1 MRFVSLV
8 VALSIGAAAWAA
20 VPKKRPEDHVRG
32 KQLWERSCWQ
42 CHGKAFDGQG
52 PAAEAFPNGEVPDLR
67 GQIHRDRFDDLV
79 KVILNGQGDMPAFA
93 TEFDKHEARRIL
105 VYIERELARDADPPE
120 ATDDDDDAPADDA
133 PADDAPAAPAPE
145 GGG

>member
-1 MRFVSLV
+1 LRLVSLV
-8 VALSIGAAAWAA
+8 LALAVGAAAWAG

-42 CHGKAFDGQG
+42 CHGEAFDGQG
-52 PAAEAFPNGEVPDLR
+52 PAAAAFPDGTVPDLR
-67 GQIHRDRFDDLV
+67 GEITRDRFDALV

-105 VYIERELARDADPPE
+105 IYIQREDARAPSS
-120 ATDDDDDAPADDA
+120 DDATPAEGA
-133 PADDAPAAPAPE
+133 PEQEPATE
-145 GGG
+145 GGGG